1 MIAGGGTA
9 GHLSPGIAV
18 AERLVQQEPEVA
30 VDFACSARD
39 LDAQMLGG
47 AGFDYH
53 PLPAAPFPYG
63 CSLRAVVSAGCLLR
77 SLARAWRLVRRLR
90 PQVVLGVGGHVSV
103 PVVLAARL
111 QKVPVAVH
119 VLDAHPDRANLL
131 VARWA
136 RWITLAFP
144 EAAQHFPAER
154 TEFTGC
160 PVRRAI
166 LEASRNRAQE
176 LLGLDPARLTVL
188 VTGGSQGARRINEAV
203 VGALPE
209 LLGEL
214 KVQVVHLTGAADFE
228 RVAQE
233 SGPAAALHGHYH
245 PLPFT
250 DDIGPLLAAADL
262 VVGRAGSSSV
272 AEARVRGRPQ
282 ILVPYPHAGRHQLAN
297 ARSLEAAGC
306 AVVIP
311 NEECT
316 PATLARQIRALVED
330 EPRRQEMSR
339 LALRSASPH
348 AAERIAAGLLAL
360 ARGDRPQHRCR

>member
-1 MIAGGGTA
+1 
-9 GHLSPGIAV
+9 V
-18 AERLVQQEPEVA
+18 AERLVQQAPEVG
-30 VDFACSARD
+30 VDFACSTRD
-39 LDAQMLGG
+39 LDAHMLGR

-53 PLPAAPFPYG
+53 LLPTAPFPYG
-63 CSLRAVVSAGCLLR
+63 CSPRALISAGRLLR
-77 SLARAWRLVRRLR
+77 SLARARRLLQRLR
-90 PQVVLGVGGHVSV
+90 PQVVLGVGGYVSV

-144 EAAQHFPAER
+144 EAARHFAAER

-166 LEASRNRAQE
+166 LEASRSRGQE
-176 LLGLDPARLTVL
+176 LLGLDPVRLTVL

-203 VGALPE
+203 VAALPE

-214 KVQVVHLTGAADFE
+214 KVQVVHLTGAADFD
-228 RVAQE
+228 RVVQE

-262 VVGRAGSSSV
+262 VVSRAGSSSV

-311 NEECT
+311 NEECSS
-316 PATLARQIRALVED
+316 PTLLRHIRALVED
-330 EPRRQEMSR
+330 EERRQEMSR
-339 LALRSASPH
+339 SALRTATPH
-348 AAERIAAGLLAL
+348 AAERVAAGLLAL
-360 ARGDRPQHRCR
+360 ACGNNP